1 MMIGELS
8 KKSETGVETIRYY
21 EREGL
26 IAPASR
32 KPSGYR
38 NYDPTDAL
46 SRLHFIKRAKELG
59 FSLKEIREL
68 LLLNSNRKSKCEQV
82 RVRAQSKV
90 NSIEEKINDLT
101 QMKKALSSLIEC
113 CRSELPSSDCPILD
127 SLSEDIA

>member
-8 KKSETGVETIRYY
+8 KKSETGIETIGYY

-38 NYDPTDAL
+38 NYDPSDAL
-46 SRLHFIKRAKELG
+46 SRLRFIKRAKELG

-68 LLLNSNRKSKCEQV
+68 LSLNSNRKSKCEQV
-82 RVRAQSKV
+82 KVRAQSKV
-90 NSIEEKINDLT
+90 NMIQKKIDQLT
-101 QMKKALSSLIEC
+101 QMKKALSGLIEC
-113 CRSELPSSDCPILD
+113 CRRELPSSECPVLD

>member
-8 KKSETGVETIRYY
+8 KKSETGIETIRYY

-38 NYDPTDAL
+38 NYDPSDAL
-46 SRLHFIKRAKELG
+46 SRLRFIKRAKELG

-68 LLLNSNRKSKCEQV
+68 LSLEYPAFQPALNRAHLRNNFLLCCNSAV
-82 RVRAQSKV
+82 H
-90 NSIEEKINDLT
+90 
-101 QMKKALSSLIEC
+101 
-113 CRSELPSSDCPILD
+113 
-127 SLSEDIA
+127 